1 MRQFPENDD
10 TDYEAL
16 KEQRAID
23 RQSIKEI
30 RNSYKI
36 DEDDLMARFAAAAE
50 AASPEQRRAAAARAT
65 IGGDG
70 SIRRSSG
77 GSISSR
83 VPDRATEYHPSEIS
97 KYAEVED
104 VLGHFKFASEPDR
117 RARQMK
123 IVANALRT
131 TLQELV
137 LEEVAVNTKT
147 AFKGHAEKVVK
158 APGGLKVYFNFG
170 DGKMFAV
177 TAKGGFSGD
186 ETICVAQSGT
196 KIKASVLRI
205 EDGDYNDLSANFDI
219 NIVQIKES

>member
-1 MRQFPENDD
+1 MRQFPENDE

-16 KEQRAID
+16 KEQRAND
-23 RQSIKEI
+23 RQSIKDS
-30 RNSYKI
+30 RNAYKI

-50 AASPEQRRAAAARAT
+50 AASPEQRRSAAAKAT

-70 SIRRSSG
+70 SVRRNSNSTP
-77 GSISSR
+77 SR
-83 VPDRATEYHPSEIS
+83 MPDRDSEYRPSEMS
-97 KYAEVED
+97 KYAEIED
-104 VLGHFKFASEPDR
+104 VLGHFKFASEMER

-170 DGKMFAV
+170 EGKMYAV

-196 KIKASVLRI
+196 KIRASVLRI

-219 NIVQIKES
+219 NIVQVKES